1 MTSTDDESTLDD
13 PAEALRLIDRERA
26 NLERE
31 LTPDARW
38 MYWPWGLA
46 WLIGFGLFFL
56 RWGPDE
62 RVLVDLPSWL
72 PPATLTVLLMAA
84 GAITGIKS
92 ARPSRSVSGPTTDR
106 GRMFGFSWSAGFGG
120 LAIVFSQFTDVV
132 PEFRQGLLWGGG
144 LVALIGTLFMAG
156 GAVWND
162 RTTFYLGGWIS
173 VVNAAGVLAGPGWHS
188 LIVAVAGGGGLL
200 AAGLIGGM
208 RRG

>member
-1 MTSTDDESTLDD
+1 MASTDDESTVD
-13 PAEALRLIDRERA
+13 PAEALRLIEHERA

-31 LTPDARW
+31 LTPDPRW
-38 MYWPWGLA
+38 MFWPWGLT

-62 RVLVDLPSWL
+62 RVLVDLPDWL
-72 PPATLTVLLMAA
+72 PTGALTVLLMAA
-84 GAITGIKS
+84 GALSGIKG
-92 ARPSRSVSGPTTDR
+92 ARSGGSISGPATDR

-120 LAIVFSQFTDVV
+120 LALVFSQFSDVI
-132 PEFRQGLLWGGG
+132 PGFRLGLLWGGG

-162 RTTFYLGGWIS
+162 RTTFLLGAWIS

-200 AAGLIGGM
+200 VAGLIGWL
-208 RRG
+208 RLR